1 MAAYTTS
8 LRLVQPATGEYSG
21 TWGTQVNT
29 GLTALVDA
37 SVAGTATITMTAADY
52 TLSTANGA
60 SDEARAMVLNLTG
73 TPGAARNVICPA
85 VSKVY
90 IVYNNTTGGF
100 AQTVKTASGSGV
112 SVPNGATAFLRCNG
126 TDVVT
131 ALSYLGSLTLGAALP
146 IASGGTGSTST
157 TYCSLT
163 TNVTGTLPAT
173 NGGTGQSSYTTGD
186 LLVASS
192 GTALTKLA
200 DIATGNALI
209 SGGVGVAPSY
219 GKIGLTTHVSGTL
232 PVGNGGTGATTLT
245 ANNVII
251 GNGTS
256 AVTFVAPGTAG
267 NALLSNGTTWASTAL
282 GATAYTWTAK
292 QTLTGST
299 STLAAKLVNAL
310 ETVTLSA
317 TAATGT
323 IAYDVTTQSVLYYT
337 TAASANWTVNF
348 RASSGTT
355 LNAAMATG
363 ESVTV
368 AFLVTQ
374 GATARYNTAIQVD
387 GTTVGVTANW
397 QGGTAPAAGTA
408 NGVDV
413 YTYTIIK
420 TGASTYTVFAAVSAY
435 G

>member
-29 GLTALVDA
+29 GLTALVDT
-37 SVAGTATITMTAADY
+37 SIAGTATITMTAADY

-60 SDEARAMVLNLTG
+60 TDEARAMVLNLTG

-100 AQTVKTASGSGV
+100 AQTVKTSSGSGV
-112 SVPNGATAFLRCNG
+112 SVPNGSTAFLRCNG

-131 ALSYLGSLTLGAALP
+131 ATNYFGSLTLGSALP
-146 IASGGTGSTST
+146 VASGGTGAATFTANNVLLGNGTSAFQ
-157 TYCSLT
+157 S
-163 TNVTGTLPAT
+163 VAPGT
-173 NGGTGQSSYTTGD
+173 NGNVLTSNGTTWQS
-186 LLVASS
+186 
-192 GTALTKLA
+192 TALTRVS
-200 DIATGNALI
+200 TI
-209 SGGVGVAPSY
+209 SFGTT
-219 GKIGLTTHVSGTL
+219 GLTPNTATSGAVAVAGTL
-232 PVGNGGTGATTLT
+232 VVSNGGTGATTLT
-245 ANNVII
+245 GVLK

-256 AVTFVAPGTAG
+256 AFTAATAGTDYVAP
-267 NALLSNGTTWASTAL
+267 
-282 GATAYTWTAK
+282 ATATTFTAK
-292 QTLTGST
+292 QTFTGST
-299 STLAAKLVNAL
+299 SVIGAKFVSAL
-310 ETVTLSA
+310 DTVTVVASG
-317 TAATGT
+317 AASS
-323 IAYDVTTQSVLYYT
+323 INYDVTSQSSLWYSTNAV
-337 TAASANWTVNF
+337 SNWVINF

-368 AFLVTQ
+368 YFLATQ
-374 GATARYNTAIQVD
+374 GGTPRYNSVIQVD
-387 GTTVGVTANW
+387 GTTVGVTTNW
-397 QGGTAPAAGTA
+397 LGGSAPVSGTA

-413 YTYTIIK
+413 YTYTIVK
-420 TGASTYTVFAAVSAY
+420 TAASTFTVFAAVEAY